1 MVNPTHTISQSVCRL
16 FISVLPNSEFIA
28 ISTPPVA
35 LSFTI
40 WGSVPSIHSISTGRE
55 VFRG

>member
-1 MVNPTHTISQSVCRL
+1 MVFSTHTISQSVCRL
-16 FISVLPNSEFIA
+16 FISVLSNSDFMA
-28 ISTPPVA
+28 IRTPVA

-40 WGSVPSIHSISTGRE
+40 WGSVPSVHSISTGRE